1 MIMKKRSTIII
12 SALFALALM
21 VSFPVAAQEETE
33 KQPESEYQF
42 TDINII
48 PHTSVKDQHRSG
60 TCWSFAGTSFIEAEV
75 MRNGG
80 PVLNLSE
87 MLPVRDAYERR
98 ANNYMRLHGKYNFG
112 PGGEPHQVMET
123 LARKGMTTEEAYSG
137 LTIGEDLPVHGE
149 MDNVLRSFV
158 KAVEENK
165 NRKLTPVWFKAYNG
179 ILNAYL
185 GEIPEEFEFE
195 DQMYSPETFAREVVN
210 LDPEDYVE
218 ITSFTHADY
227 YEPFLLKIPDNW
239 DYEMYYNVPL
249 DELELII
256 NAALENGYTIAWA
269 ADVSDRG
276 FNHRKGMA
284 LVPEKEWDEMEEGE
298 RDSVFITPVK
308 QREITPEIRQKAYD
322 NYTTTDDHSMHII
335 GTAEDQD
342 GNIWYKVKN
351 SWADDSNDFGGYFY
365 ASVPYIRYKTIAVY
379 VNKDAVPRGIAR
391 KMNW

>member
-1 MIMKKRSTIII
+1 MVIKNLSTITASVFLI
-12 SALFALALM
+12 FALV
-21 VSFPVAAQEETE
+21 VSYPLTAQDDDQNQAENGYE
-33 KQPESEYQF
+33 F
-42 TDINII
+42 TDIDII

-60 TCWSFAGTSFIEAEV
+60 TCWSYAGTSFIEAEV

-80 PVLNLSE
+80 PVLDLSE
-87 MLPVRDAYERR
+87 MLSVRDAYERR

-123 LARKGMTTEEAYSG
+123 IARKGMTTEEAYTG

-165 NRKLTPVWFKAYNG
+165 NRKLSPVWSRAYNG
-179 ILNAYL
+179 ILDAYL
-185 GEIPEEFEFE
+185 GEIPQEFEFGGM
-195 DQMYSPETFAREVVN
+195 MYSPETFAREVIGLN
-210 LDPEDYVE
+210 PDDYVE
-218 ITSFTHADY
+218 ITSFTHANY

-284 LVPEKEWDEMEEGE
+284 LVPEKEWDEMEDGE
-298 RDSVFITPVK
+298 RDSVFITPVT
-308 QREITPEIRQKAYD
+308 QRQITPEIRQKAYN
-322 NYTTTDDHSMHII
+322 NYTTTDDHSMHIV

-365 ASVPYIRYKTIAVY
+365 ASVPYIRYKTIAIY
-379 VNKDAVPRGIAR
+379 VNKGAVPRGITR

>member
-1 MIMKKRSTIII
+1 MKKRSTIII